1 MKKENVMGFHP
12 ETIES
17 KNEAVQQVMSGNV
30 RSAGSTIGAGAF
42 GSMAEAAEEKAKAF
56 NDKEHL
62 K

>member
-42 GSMAEAAEEKAKAF
+42 GSMNNAAEEKAKAF
-56 NDKEHL
+56 NDKDHL
-62 K
+62 N

>member
-30 RSAGSTIGAGAF
+30 RNAGSTIGAGAF
-42 GSMAEAAEEKAKAF
+42 ANMNDAAEEKAKAF
-56 NDKEHL
+56 NDKDHL